1 MIKVAQTV
9 LDEGFLKLKTAFA
22 MVSPNVTYTA
32 LHACTKKVAPNP
44 ASKSRDWGS
53 KKDNYSIYLVEKQ
66 SSIKF
71 CDPF

>member
-53 KKDNYSIYLVEKQ
+53 EKRQ
-66 SSIKF
+66 LFHIFSGEAVYG
-71 CDPF
+71 PV